1 MKTCLQFS
9 GGKDSLACL
18 YMLEPKWSEL
28 IVAWVNTGFA
38 FPETLAQMERVSA
51 LVPDF
56 RVIHTEQSIG
66 FRGFP
71 VDLIPAAS
79 TPVGVLLQ
87 PGSTPYQSRYDCCAY
102 ALWKPMADAMKAWGV
117 EQVIRGQKK
126 ADRRRAPLQDGAKV
140 DGIEYCFPL
149 ADWTDAEVMAYL
161 VERGAPIPANYLTM
175 RTGLDCWNCTA
186 YLDEQGGKAEYMRDN
201 HPEKHAFV
209 QAQLERYRE
218 TIAREVRCING

>member
-18 YMLEPKWSEL
+18 YMLEAQWPDL

-38 FPETLAQMERVSA
+38 FPETLELMERVSA

-56 RVIHTEQSIG
+56 RVIHSEQSIG
-66 FRGFP
+66 ARGFP
-71 VDLIPAAS
+71 VDLLPARC

-87 PGSTPYQSRYDCCAY
+87 PGSPPYQSRYDCCAY
-102 ALWKPMADAMKAWGV
+102 ALWKPMADAMKAWEV
-117 EQVIRGQKK
+117 TDVVRGQKL

-140 DGIEYCFPL
+140 EGVTYHFPL
-149 ADWTDAEVMAYL
+149 ADWSDDEVFAYL
-161 VERGAPIPANYLTM
+161 TEKGAPIPANYRSM

-186 YLDEQGGKAEYMRDN
+186 YLDEQGGKAEYMRAN

-209 QAQLERYRE
+209 EAQLERYRE
-218 TIAREVRCING
+218 IIGGEVRSIYG